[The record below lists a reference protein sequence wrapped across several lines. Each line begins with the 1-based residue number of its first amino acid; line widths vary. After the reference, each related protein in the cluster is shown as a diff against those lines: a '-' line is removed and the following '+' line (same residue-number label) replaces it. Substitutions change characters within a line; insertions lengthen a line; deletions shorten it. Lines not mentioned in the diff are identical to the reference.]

1 MNCFAQGGA
10 SILFKLGLITISLTL
25 FQFRAND
32 IALIDIIFN
41 KIDIIGDTKNF
52 QGKVNKRIITAIS
65 LFSYLTRKNIL

>member
-1 MNCFAQGGA
+1 MSSFAQGDA

-25 FQFRAND
+25 FQRMTNG
-32 IALIDIIFN
+32 IALIGIIFN